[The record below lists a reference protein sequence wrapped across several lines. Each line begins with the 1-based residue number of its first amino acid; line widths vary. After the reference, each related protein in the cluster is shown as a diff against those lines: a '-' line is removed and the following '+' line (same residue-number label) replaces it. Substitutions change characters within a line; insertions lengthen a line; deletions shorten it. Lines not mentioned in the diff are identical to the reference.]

1 MGKSLEKYESILI
14 AGASGMVGSALLNA
28 LNNKFKNNPQ
38 KPKLFFPYKDELNYL
53 DTASVFSWFKENN
66 PKIVIIAAAKVGGI
80 IANKNYPTSFLLD
93 NLKIQNNL
101 IEAAYKNNVE
111 RLLFLGSSCIYPKFA
126 KQPIKEEYLLTG
138 PLEETNESYAIAK
151 IAGIKLCSS
160 LRREFGFDAITLM
173 PTNLYGP
180 GDNYSYETSHVM
192 PALIRRIYEAKE
204 SGLDFVKC
212 LGSGKSLRE
221 FLYVEDLAEACIF
234 ALENWNFGDT
244 FFFTELS
251 AFVMFE
257 LAPDI
262 SNFIIVPKAGNQ
274 SFGSLFEIS
283 SESNEIFISGAK
295 VSDIEIID
303 AVTAAQIKA
312 TGIVTTSSTS
322 TSSSLSGTLASS
334 SSASGSTSSGSSS
347 GSGSGSS
354 SGSGY
359 SSGGS
364 SGGSGY

>member
-14 AGASGMVGSALLNA
+14 AGASGMVGSSIINA

-204 SGLDFVKC
+204 KGLDFIKC
-212 LGSGKSLRE
+212 LGSGEPLRE

-234 ALENWNFGDT
+234 TLENWMIKDQN
-244 FFFTELS
+244 
-251 AFVMFE
+251 
-257 LAPDI
+257 
-262 SNFIIVPKAGNQ
+262 N
-274 SFGSLFEIS
+274 FEIKENES
-283 SESNEIFISGAK
+283 IWINVGSNEEISIKSLANKIAK
-295 VSDIEIID
+295 TLGYQGEIIWD
-303 AVTAAQIKA
+303 KSKPDGTPRKKLDTTSLNNLGWYSKTDLN
-312 TGIVTTSSTS
+312 TGIRKTIENFKFLKSVGQ
-322 TSSSLSGTLASS
+322 LRIN
-334 SSASGSTSSGSSS
+334 
-347 GSGSGSS
+347 
-354 SGSGY
+354 
-359 SSGGS
+359 
-364 SGGSGY
+364 

>member
-14 AGASGMVGSALLNA
+14 AGASGMVGSAIINA
-28 LNNKFKNNPQ
+28 LNNKFKNYP
-38 KPKLFFPYKDELNYL
+38 KRPKLFLPYKDELNYL
-53 DTASVFSWFKENN
+53 DTSSVFSWFKENN

-204 SGLDFVKC
+204 KGLDFIKC
-212 LGSGKSLRE
+212 LGSGEPLRE

-234 ALENWNFGDT
+234 TLENWMIKDQN
-244 FFFTELS
+244 
-251 AFVMFE
+251 
-257 LAPDI
+257 
-262 SNFIIVPKAGNQ
+262 N
-274 SFGSLFEIS
+274 FEIKENES
-283 SESNEIFISGAK
+283 IWINVGSNEEISIKSLANKIAK
-295 VSDIEIID
+295 TLGYQGKIIWD
-303 AVTAAQIKA
+303 KSKPDGTPRKKLDTTCLNNLGWYSKTDLN
-312 TGIVTTSSTS
+312 TGIKKTIENFKYLKSVGQ
-322 TSSSLSGTLASS
+322 LRIN
-334 SSASGSTSSGSSS
+334 
-347 GSGSGSS
+347 
-354 SGSGY
+354 
-359 SSGGS
+359 
-364 SGGSGY
+364 